1 MVAQWEQ
8 REMRIEFEETVGW
21 VISGVAP
28 GPAGTVSLLLDGA
41 RVTVDAVDPARLV
54 ECVVFAGQRGDAVGA
69 TALATCR
76 LLLGAE
82 AEAALAARPRTVTTI
97 NGTPGRLWAAVQAA
111 ARAQFLYT
119 HDTIAPR
126 MAALRLLSAGYGLA
140 QAGAGELLRRHAWEA
155 LPAALALGRS
165 ATRDAAFLDG
175 LSGEHRRDFAAALA
189 ALDEVLTADQWDRAD
204 SEPAAALTALLTSV
218 TDETLETF
226 IGDAGEKGD
235 DAVEPDLPP
244 VPLFKTDADQ
254 SAPLGIEWSA
264 SSRQLRPRL
273 GDLAAEA
280 YAGAFASGELPGAV
294 NIQIPL
300 RAGAE
305 VSAGEIVARVQ
316 NWAGTVLAE
325 ASVRVSGS
333 PSGLPRGRCQI
344 TVAPSTAGV
353 AEALAAGQGV
363 HIDIAAAV
371 LPPLDGA
378 GLRGVA
384 RRRAR
389 QHGIAALLARHVGTL
404 RQEAADWEHSAQMFM
419 IAGDLDRAAAAR
431 ALAADAVARVGAAQS
446 GAAQPGAAQ
455 SSTVQADGP
464 DWADKVL
471 RMWRKAAVEL
481 MAALVTQDPAERVA
495 RLRPV
500 VEDLSDGASGAPELA
515 AASKQLAEEYL
526 ASGTDNAA
534 AVALLRDAL
543 RVRYERA
550 EDTPASLAARDLA
563 AAVARA
569 NASADVEENDGE

>member
-1 MVAQWEQ
+1 MVAQW
-8 REMRIEFEETVGW
+8 EMRIEFEETVGW

-54 ECVVFAGQRGDAVGA
+54 EFVVFAGQRGDTVGA
-69 TALATCR
+69 SALATCR

-165 ATRDAAFLDG
+165 AARDAAFLDG

-189 ALDEVLTADQWDRAD
+189 TLDEVLTADQWDRAD
-204 SEPAAALTALLTSV
+204 SEPVAALTALLTSV

-226 IGDAGEKGD
+226 ISDAGAKGD

-254 SAPLGIEWSA
+254 SAPIDIEWSA
-264 SSRQLRPRL
+264 SSRQLGPRL

-305 VSAGEIVARVQ
+305 VSTGEIVARVQ

-325 ASVRVSGS
+325 APVRVSGS

-371 LPPLDGA
+371 LPPLDDA

-389 QHGIAALLARHVGTL
+389 QHGIAALLARHVGSL
-404 RQEAADWEHSAQMFM
+404 RQEAADWERSAQMFM
-419 IAGDLDRAAAAR
+419 ISGDLDRAAAAR
-431 ALAADAVARVGAAQS
+431 ALAADAVARDGAAQS
-446 GAAQPGAAQ
+446 GAAQSG
-455 SSTVQADGP
+455 TVRADGP
-464 DWADKVL
+464 DWVDKVL
-471 RMWRKAAVEL
+471 RTWRKAAVEL
-481 MAALVTQDPAERVA
+481 MAALVMQGSAERIA
-495 RLRPV
+495 QLRPL

-515 AASKQLAEEYL
+515 SASKQLAEEYL

-569 NASADVEENDGE
+569 NAPTDAEDNNGE